1 MYRDIQAYY
10 DFYNVDKLFL
20 NTKIV
25 VIVVV
30 VDEDFV
36 EFLNEFVRSYL
47 VNYDFVDFHR
57 VMIEYYS
64 YELVT
69 MKDVL
74 KLVMKNH

>member
-1 MYRDIQAYY
+1 M
-10 DFYNVDKLFL
+10 
-20 NTKIV
+20 KIV

>member
-74 KLVMKNH
+74 KLVMNNH

>member
-20 NTKIV
+20 NMKIV

-36 EFLNEFVRSYL
+36 EVLNEFVRSYL

>member
-1 MYRDIQAYY
+1 M
-10 DFYNVDKLFL
+10 
-20 NTKIV
+20 KIV

-36 EFLNEFVRSYL
+36 EVLNEFVRSYL

>member
-20 NTKIV
+20 NMKIV

>member
-1 MYRDIQAYY
+1 M
-10 DFYNVDKLFL
+10 
-20 NTKIV
+20 KIV

-36 EFLNEFVRSYL
+36 EVLNEFVRSYL

-74 KLVMKNH
+74 KLVMNNH